1 MVEHGWKAEFEKG
14 LAGEAALDSLLLG
27 LGKMEEA
34 TREQQRAGIDRIL
47 TGHGGRR
54 LTIEYKTDY
63 KGDKTGNCYIETLS
77 VSVSNKKGWAYTS
90 TADRILYLMADSGT
104 VYCLEPDEVRKLID
118 KWIEKYRT
126 VRVYNQN
133 YYGEGVL
140 VPVPVIQ
147 EAARWTRSL
156 QSTPPIP

>member
-1 MVEHGWKAEFEKG
+1 MEHDWKVEYAKG
-14 LAGEAALDSLLLG
+14 LEGEAALDSFLQG
-27 LGKMEEA
+27 LGEMEEA

-47 TGHGGRR
+47 TGHGGQQ
-54 LTIEYKTDY
+54 LAIEYKTDY
-63 KGDKTGNCYIETLS
+63 KGHKTGNCYIETLS

-118 KWIEKYRT
+118 QWIEKYRT

-147 EAARWTRSL
+147 EAAKWTRSL
-156 QSTPPIP
+156 VSSLPIP